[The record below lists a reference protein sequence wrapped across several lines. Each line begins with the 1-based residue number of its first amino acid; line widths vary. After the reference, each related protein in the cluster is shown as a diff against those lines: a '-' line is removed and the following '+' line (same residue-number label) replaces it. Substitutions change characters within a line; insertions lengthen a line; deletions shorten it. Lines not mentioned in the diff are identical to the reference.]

1 MSGYMVCRGIKFR
14 PNKPASTHLSGKVA
28 RSQKT
33 DKLEFYAILNIDAD
47 NLQDKLA
54 QWQHYYNWMRRQ
66 SALKGKTPMK
76 TYFELSEET
85 PFSDEV
91 QKQYDL
97 SN

>member
-1 MSGYMVCRGIKFR
+1 
-14 PNKPASTHLSGKVA
+14 
-28 RSQKT
+28 
-33 DKLEFYAILNIDAD
+33 
-47 NLQDKLA
+47 
-54 QWQHYYNWMRRQ
+54 MRRH

-97 SN
+97 SNEHIKNAVVFKKLCHSNKLIATEGMTSCKTLTLMKPYKPYNQANP